1 MSAINIPNNLI
12 PSEVFLDR
20 VPKVPQGKYA
30 HIIMLRE
37 TESFPIFQTDG
48 SLNAVKVRA
57 GFQQDK
63 NVMRIIMFK
72 RKQVAPERLVGRELL
87 RRHGI
92 TQADDTNVS
101 EPPYCE
107 YNEQH
112 CQQCPDC
119 VYYGFAIGEAGSE
132 KSKVYVDSAFSVTGY
147 DESHRQFSFN
157 ALFEKGNMSQQGRVR
172 ESFGE
177 QDHVLPQ
184 VFFPAVVTIKDV
196 TWESFAYVLNNV
208 LRTKRYGATGT
219 RTGKMKNRIIGVVF
233 ADGEIFSNL
242 KLTQKIY
249 DLLAERKQTD
259 NNPLNADHVLT
270 AMRDALPALLKEDGV
285 HVTRCLMD
293 TQNKTEASKADDKS
307 ANPAGKQNNPKQ
319 EGNEKPVNVTP
330 GLSKVLQ
337 EITAI
342 TTDDSE
348 LRAFLK
354 KAFSQAKDYYDR
366 VIAKSSGSGKGT
378 KASKKA
384 KKATSADDS
393 DSEASD
399 EQ

>member
-12 PSEVFLDR
+12 PSEAFLDR

-30 HIIMLRE
+30 HVIVLRE

-57 GFQQDK
+57 GLQHNQ

-72 RKQVAPERLVGRELL
+72 RKQIAPERLAGRELL

-92 TQADDTNVS
+92 TQADDTNMS
-101 EPPYCE
+101 QPPYCE

-157 ALFEKGNMSQQGRVR
+157 ALFEKGNMSQQGRFR

-196 TWESFAYVLNNV
+196 TLHSFAYVLNNV

-219 RTGKMKNRIIGVVF
+219 RTGKMENHLVGVVF

-242 KLTQKIY
+242 KLTQKVY
-249 DLLAERKQTD
+249 DLLTERGQMA
-259 NNPLNADHVLT
+259 NNPLNVDHVLA
-270 AMRDALPALLKEDGV
+270 AMNDALSPLLAADGV
-285 HVTRCLMD
+285 HVTCCL
-293 TQNKTEASKADDKS
+293 TGEELSES
-307 ANPAGKQNNPKQ
+307 VKQ
-319 EGNEKPVNVTP
+319 VTA
-330 GLSKVLQ
+330 V
-337 EITAI
+337 
-342 TTDDSE
+342 TTDDAK
-348 LRAFLK
+348 LGAFLK
-354 KAFSQAKDYYDR
+354 EAATQTKDYYDR
-366 VIAKSSGSGKGT
+366 VIAKPPARGRGAAGE
-378 KASKKA
+378 
-384 KKATSADDS
+384 
-393 DSEASD
+393 SE
-399 EQ
+399 EGGGGEEPTEGRRRGRRR